1 MNTLLQKI
9 GKLGSKIGPG
19 IMAIGF
25 TIGTGSVTSMTLAG
39 SKFGMQLLWV
49 LALSCLFSYVLIE
62 AYGRFALVTGYSA
75 LNGIS
80 KKIRFGKF
88 LSVFIILGIGFGQ
101 LNSLIGILG
110 ITSNAIYEVVV
121 LFIPALKDK
130 EYLTVLFLAVVIISC
145 FYAILWKGSFSVFEK
160 VLLIMVIILG
170 LSFLISLFVV
180 LPDSK
185 EVIRGFIPTIP
196 DVPGGKMLVAA
207 FVGTTMAAATFISRP
222 LFIKGKGWDMSNLR
236 DQRKDAVWAAVL
248 IFIISASIMAV
259 ATSVLH
265 SKGIVIDKVL
275 DMIYTLEPVAGRF
288 AVVVFFF
295 GIVAAGFS
303 SIFPILMITP
313 LMIADLQQGELD
325 ISSKRFKL
333 FAAASCIIGLFGVAI
348 GGNPIQIQILSQVFN
363 VFVLPLVV
371 VCIGILI
378 NSKALMEGY
387 KASIGTNML
396 LFFAFVFSIIISY
409 NGIIGIYEILNPL
422 E

>member
-1 MNTLLQKI
+1 MNTFLQKI

-49 LALSCLFSYVLIE
+49 LGLSCLFSYVLIE

-80 KKIRFGKF
+80 KKIKFGK
-88 LSVFIILGIGFGQ
+88 LLAVFIIVGIGFGQ

-110 ITSNAIYEVVV
+110 ITSNAIYEVAV
-121 LFIPALKDK
+121 LFIPTLKDK
-130 EYLTVLFLAVVIISC
+130 EYLTVLFFALLIIST

-160 VLLIMVIILG
+160 VLLIMVVILG

-185 EVIRGFIPTIP
+185 EVARGLIPSIP

-222 LFIKGKGWDMSNLR
+222 LFIKGKGWNISNLV
-236 DQRKDAVWAAVL
+236 DQRKDAISASVL
-248 IFIISASIMAV
+248 IFIISGAIMAV
-259 ATSVLH
+259 ATSVLY
-265 SKGIVIDKVL
+265 SKGIVVDKVL

-313 LMIADLQQGELD
+313 LMIADLQEGELD
-325 ISSKRFKL
+325 VSSKRFKL
-333 FAAASCIIGLFGVAI
+333 FAAASCIIGLIGVAS
-348 GGNPIQIQILSQVFN
+348 GKNPIQIQVLSQIFN
-363 VFVLPLVV
+363 VFILPLVIA
-371 VCIGILI
+371 CIGILI
-378 NSKALMEGY
+378 NSKSLMKEY
-387 KASIGTNML
+387 RASIGTNIL
-396 LFFAFVFSIIISY
+396 LLLAFIFSIIITY
-409 NGIIGIYEILNPL
+409 NGIIGIYETLSN
-422 E
+422 